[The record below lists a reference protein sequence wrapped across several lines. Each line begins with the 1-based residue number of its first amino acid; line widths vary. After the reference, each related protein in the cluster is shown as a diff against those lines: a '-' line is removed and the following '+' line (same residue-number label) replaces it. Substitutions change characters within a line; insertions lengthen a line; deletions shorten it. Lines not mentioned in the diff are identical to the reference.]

1 MAERQ
6 GFTPLIARTEAI
18 DRCLPPV
25 AFDCVRLCF
34 LRTGTAILFSE
45 FGTQPATPSDVIL
58 LAAHTLCGC
67 EPEEWVSMTTLYL
80 DTDFLIDQVFWQYA
94 SVLPDRLAAQD
105 FAHAPYAEPAQL
117 LRLGEERGGHLTP
130 WLDEL
135 TSLSVNAPAPAR
147 FFRQQALLFSI
158 LDVISPFISVS
169 DVRITPTQRA
179 TRRPVVPRHRA
190 FSPLREEARRA
201 ESLLRGSL
209 AHPWTMKELAGYVH
223 LSTSHLSKV
232 FVDAFGKSPLAY
244 LTMLRAEELARLL
257 RATDMTVAAAGRM
270 VGWRDPDYAGRQ
282 FRRCVGLTPRQYRL
296 RSRKAPRRS
305 QPDNTRTP
313 DS

>member
-1 MAERQ
+1 
-6 GFTPLIARTEAI
+6 
-18 DRCLPPV
+18 
-25 AFDCVRLCF
+25 
-34 LRTGTAILFSE
+34 
-45 FGTQPATPSDVIL
+45 
-58 LAAHTLCGC
+58 
-67 EPEEWVSMTTLYL
+67 
-80 DTDFLIDQVFWQYA
+80 
-94 SVLPDRLAAQD
+94 
-105 FAHAPYAEPAQL
+105 
-117 LRLGEERGGHLTP
+117 
-130 WLDEL
+130 
-135 TSLSVNAPAPAR
+135 
-147 FFRQQALLFSI
+147 
-158 LDVISPFISVS
+158 
-169 DVRITPTQRA
+169 
-179 TRRPVVPRHRA
+179 
-190 FSPLREEARRA
+190 
-201 ESLLRGSL
+201 
-209 AHPWTMKELAGYVH
+209 MKELAGYVH